1 MGVSF
6 LSLHTVGLE
15 VAARRLAVLDV
26 AGTPVMRNWYV
37 IHRERKRL
45 TPVAEAFKD
54 FLIARGAKAIEQA
67 IG

>member
-15 VAARRLAVLDV
+15 VAARRLAVLEV
-26 AGTPVMRNWYV
+26 AGTPVMRHWYV

-45 TPVAEAFKD
+45 SPVAEAFKT
-54 FLIARGAKAIEQA
+54 FLIERGAKAIDQA
-67 IG
+67 LG